1 MYLNYE
7 EVLLYENQKKKKIF
21 VIFFFPSRNFSE
33 TGLILCTL
41 LLYHLTIIHML
52 TGAVQVLM
60 FMI

>member
-21 VIFFFPSRNFSE
+21 VIFFPSRNFSE